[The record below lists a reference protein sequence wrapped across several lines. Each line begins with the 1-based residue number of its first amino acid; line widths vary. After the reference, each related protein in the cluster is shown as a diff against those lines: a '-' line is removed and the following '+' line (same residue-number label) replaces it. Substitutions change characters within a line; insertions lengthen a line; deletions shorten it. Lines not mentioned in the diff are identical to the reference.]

1 MNYRQ
6 IPNTYHSSV
15 DSFSLHCSLLAIAP
29 VVDAALTPNDAVDI
43 LEELLPAQ
51 NRSFELGLK
60 LGLPHHEV
68 VAIHSTYSDPRS
80 RLLHV
85 ILAFLNQAEPRP
97 TWRVIVDAL
106 RSPAVNLPRLA
117 DRVEATHFPDPT
129 STRDVVTETTSTGIK
144 DITHT
149 LLLVIH
155 AHNLSLSPGC

>member
-1 MNYRQ
+1 MG
-6 IPNTYHSSV
+6 I
-15 DSFSLHCSLLAIAP
+15 F
-29 VVDAALTPNDAVDI
+29 
-43 LEELLPAQ
+43 EEILPAQ

-85 ILAFLNQAEPRP
+85 ILAVLNQAEPRP

-117 DRVEATHFPDPT
+117 DKMEAAHFPQPT
-129 STRDVVTETTSTGIK
+129 TTRDVVPTMPSTGKIVAK
-144 DITHT
+144 VKRGNSDHCLT
-149 LLLVIH
+149 
-155 AHNLSLSPGC
+155 AKSPLARATQTRMQCRQTVVA